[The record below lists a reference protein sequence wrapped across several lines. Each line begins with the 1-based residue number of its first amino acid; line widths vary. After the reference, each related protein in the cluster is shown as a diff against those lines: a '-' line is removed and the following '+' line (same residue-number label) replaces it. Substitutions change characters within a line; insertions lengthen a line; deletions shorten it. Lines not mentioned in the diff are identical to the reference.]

1 MSEPGAAS
9 ESVQRTSTPA
19 AHEVYRLHLYVAGA
33 SRLSL
38 LAVANLK
45 RLCEQHLA
53 GRYELEITDLYQQ
66 PEVASREQ
74 LVVAPTLI
82 KSFPL
87 PVRRLIGSLA
97 DQPAVLRSLGLLA

>member
-1 MSEPGAAS
+1 MPEPGAAS
-9 ESVQRTSTPA
+9 ESFYRTSTPSLRD
-19 AHEVYRLHLYVAGA
+19 VYRLRLYVTGA

-38 LAVANLK
+38 LAVANIK

-53 GRYELEITDLYQQ
+53 GRYELEIIDLYQQ

-74 LVVAPTLI
+74 LLVAPTLI
-82 KSFPL
+82 KMFPL

-97 DQPAVLRSLGLLA
+97 DQPAVLRSLDLPA